1 MYGIAYVIAL
11 GSHKQRCR
19 GLDISNAVSA
29 FTMHTLKKF
38 QRREFFPLDG
48 WESDEDDDDDGEWV
62 DIYRSSDEE
71 EEVQFVYFRFVGLNV
86 CF

>member
-1 MYGIAYVIAL
+1 MLLQAKSKCIHYKTTTARV
-11 GSHKQRCR
+11 
-19 GLDISNAVSA
+19 
-29 FTMHTLKKF
+29 
-38 QRREFFPLDG
+38 FPLDG

-62 DIYRSSDEE
+62 DIYHSSDDE

>member
-1 MYGIAYVIAL
+1 M
-11 GSHKQRCR
+11 QRSRHIKRCKC
-19 GLDISNAVSA
+19 
-29 FTMHTLKKF
+29 FYKLKVNVYTIKL

-48 WESDEDDDDDGEWV
+48 WESDEDDDDNGEWV
-62 DIYRSSDEE
+62 DIYHSSDEE